1 MRQVQALLPLKDL
14 VDAKSRLSGFL
25 RPAER
30 RALAQAMVEDVLA
43 VLAEHPLIS
52 NVTLLSDDPSANM
65 LAVKY
70 GIAHRL
76 ESSLD
81 CVGLNPIIERCCDLL
96 SAQSVEPI
104 VVLHGDLP
112 TLTAGDISAV
122 VEALHNE
129 RALIVG
135 CDRHKTG
142 TNLLAFEPASRP
154 EFSFGA
160 DSCARHCA
168 WAAKLGVPVKVLQ
181 RSGIAL
187 DIDEPKDLGLLIKA
201 LRTRGPSACAQLLSD
216 TELGKRIV
224 GQLAS
229 LKPVQ
234 PFSIE
239 TDDSQG
245 ARK

>member
-1 MRQVQALLPLKDL
+1 MQVQALLPLKDL
-14 VDAKSRLSGFL
+14 VDAKSRLSDFL

-30 RALAQAMVEDVLA
+30 RALAQAMVEDVLV
-43 VLAEHPLIS
+43 VLAEHPLVS

-96 SAQSVEPI
+96 SAQSNEPI

-122 VEALHNE
+122 VDALQNE

-135 CDRHKTG
+135 CDRHKVG
-142 TNLLAFEPASRP
+142 TNLLAFEPTSRP
-154 EFSFGA
+154 VFSFGA
-160 DSCARHCA
+160 DSFARHCA
-168 WAAKLGVPVKVLQ
+168 WAEQLGVPVKVLQ
-181 RSGIAL
+181 RSGISL
-187 DIDEPKDLGLLIKA
+187 DIDEPIDLGLLIEE
-201 LRTRGPSACAQLLSD
+201 LRTSGPSACAQLLSD
-216 TELGKRIV
+216 TELGTRIV

-229 LKPVQ
+229 LKTIQ
-234 PFSIE
+234 PSLLE
-239 TDDSQG
+239 TDHSQG
-245 ARK
+245 VMKR